1 MKDALRDIA
10 VTARGLV
17 RDRRALLLF
26 FGTYIALLAMLA
38 LFVTTREA
46 TIREVL
52 LTFAA
57 LVALPAL
64 FFMLQ
69 GMCVSY
75 GETNGAGE
83 LLRRASK
90 IFWKLIAVSLPLIL
104 AGLALYLLLGKIE
117 TRFAL
122 QSHVQGVQPRG
133 VVTEAEWL
141 RVIFST
147 VRLLL
152 FGLALPLASIHLW
165 LALMRDDVR
174 SVWSGIRPLMSKAF
188 APRSVTTYGCGLIL
202 FGVLPYFLIAS
213 QTPFDRAWLELT
225 VLGARLLLAFSL
237 MLLGWVVTV
246 GALQK
251 GMSAEG

>member
-1 MKDALRDIA
+1 MKNALRDITE
-10 VTARGLV
+10 TARGLV
-17 RDRRALLLF
+17 RDRRAMLLLF
-26 FGTYIALLAMLA
+26 ATYIALLATLA

-46 TIREVL
+46 TIKEVL

-57 LVALPAL
+57 LIALPAL

-75 GETNGAGE
+75 RETNGAGE
-83 LLRRASK
+83 LLRRAAK
-90 IFWKLIAVSLPLIL
+90 IFWKLIAVSLPLII
-104 AGLALYLLLGKIE
+104 AGLALYLLLGKVE
-117 TRFAL
+117 TRLFA
-122 QSHVQGVQPRG
+122 QPHMQGALPRG
-133 VVTEAEWL
+133 GAGAEWP

-147 VRLLL
+147 LRLLL

-174 SVWSGIRPLMSKAF
+174 SVWRGIRPLMSKAF
-188 APRSVTTYGCGLIL
+188 APRSVMTYVCGLVL
-202 FGVLPYFLIAS
+202 FGVLPYFLIS
-213 QTPFDRAWLELT
+213 SRTPFERAWLELT

-251 GMSAEG
+251 GMSAES

>member
-1 MKDALRDIA
+1 MKDALRDITE
-10 VTARGLV
+10 TARGLV
-17 RDRRALLLF
+17 RDRRAMLLF
-26 FGTYIALLAMLA
+26 FATYVALLAMLA

-46 TIREVL
+46 TIKEVL

-75 GETNGAGE
+75 RETNGAGE

-90 IFWKLIAVSLPLIL
+90 VFWKLIVASIPLII
-104 AGLALYLLLGKIE
+104 AGVALYLLLGKFE
-117 TRFAL
+117 ARFAM
-122 QSHVQGVQPRG
+122 QPHVQGVQPR
-133 VVTEAEWL
+133 VEAGATWP

-147 VRLLL
+147 LRLLL

-174 SVWSGIRPLMSKAF
+174 SVWRGIRPLMSKAF
-188 APRSVTTYGCGLIL
+188 APRSVTTYVCGLVL
-202 FGVLPYFLIAS
+202 FGVLPYFLFIS
-213 QTPFDRAWLELT
+213 RTPFERAWLELT

-251 GMSAEG
+251 GMSAES